1 VSFLEPLRLW
11 FLLVVPLL
19 VGVYVALQMRK
30 SVYAVRFTTMALLDT
45 VAPRRTSW
53 RQHAAVALALLT
65 LAGGIVLF
73 AQPTKVVRV
82 PASVT
87 SHFTVVL
94 TIDVSLSMAAT
105 DVAPSRIGAAEAAA
119 KKFLRQLPANFKAGL
134 VKFAGTASLVVAP
147 TLDHKSVARA
157 LNGLKLAERT
167 ATGEGIY
174 TSLDVIKQDLGHA
187 RKDASGHVPALIVML
202 SDGYRTAGRNQ
213 NDAARAAKAQ
223 GVRVYTVAV
232 GTTRGIVSTQGDT
245 VSVPVKSDE
254 LRQVSRISG
263 GKSYVASTP
272 NDLLKAYHA
281 VGNQLVYTTERRDA
295 TSTYLP
301 YLLVLLFL
309 STGAGLFVA
318 SRWP

>member
-1 VSFLEPLRLW
+1 VNFLEPQRLW
-11 FLLVVPLL
+11 FLLVVPAL
-19 VGVYVALQMRK
+19 VGVYVVLQRRR
-30 SVYAVRFTTMALLDT
+30 SSYSVRFTNMALLDT
-45 VAPRRTSW
+45 IAPRRVNW
-53 RQHAAVALALLT
+53 RQHAAVTLALLT
-65 LAGGIVLF
+65 LAGFIVLL
-73 AQPTKVVRV
+73 AQPSKLVRV

-105 DVAPSRIGAAEAAA
+105 DVAPSRIRAAEAAA
-119 KKFLRQLPANFKAGL
+119 KQFLAQLPANFRAGL
-134 VKFAGTASLVVAP
+134 VEFAGTASLVVAP
-147 TLDHKSVARA
+147 TTDHRTVARA
-157 LNGLKLAERT
+157 LHRLKLAERT

-174 TSLDVIKQDLGHA
+174 TSLDVIKQDLGTT

-202 SDGYRTAGRNQ
+202 SDGYRTSGRNQ

-232 GTTRGIVSTQGDT
+232 GTPGGVVSAEGDT
-245 VSVPVKSDE
+245 VSVPVKTQE
-254 LRQVSRISG
+254 LREVSQISG

-272 NDLLKAYHA
+272 NDLLDAYHA
-281 VGNQLVYTTERRDA
+281 VSNQIVYTTERRDA

-309 STGAGLFVA
+309 STLAGLPLA
-318 SRWP
+318 ARWP

>member
-1 VSFLEPLRLW
+1 MNFLEPQRLW
-11 FLLVVPLL
+11 LLLVLPLL
-19 VGVYVALQMRK
+19 VGLYVALQMRK
-30 SVYAVRFTTMALLDT
+30 SSYTVRFTTMALLDT
-45 VAPRRTSW
+45 IAPRRVNW
-53 RQHAAVALALLT
+53 RQHAAVGLALLT
-65 LAGGIVLF
+65 LGAAVTLF
-73 AQPTKVVRV
+73 AQPSKVVRV
-82 PASVT
+82 PASVE

-119 KKFLRQLPANFKAGL
+119 KKFLAQLPANFKAGL

-147 TLDHKSVARA
+147 TTDHASVAKA

-174 TSLDVIKQDLGHA
+174 TSLDVIKQDLGPTP
-187 RKDASGHVPALIVML
+187 KDASGHVPALIVML
-202 SDGYRTAGRNQ
+202 SDGYRTSGRNQ

-223 GVRVYTVAV
+223 GVRIYTVAV
-232 GTTRGIVSTQGDT
+232 GTPDGIVSAEGDT
-245 VSVPVKSDE
+245 VSVPVKSEE
-254 LRQVSRISG
+254 LREVSRISG
-263 GKSYVASTP
+263 GQSYLASTP

-281 VGNQLVYTTERRDA
+281 VGSQLVYTTERRDA
-295 TSTYLP
+295 TSTYVP